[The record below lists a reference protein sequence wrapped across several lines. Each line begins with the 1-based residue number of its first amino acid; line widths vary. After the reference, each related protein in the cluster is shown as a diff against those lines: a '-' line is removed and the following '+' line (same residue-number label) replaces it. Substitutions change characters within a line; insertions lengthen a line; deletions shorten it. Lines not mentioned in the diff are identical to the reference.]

1 MKVVDQARNVESLFA
16 PIIYDALLGHSS
28 GVPAAIES
36 VLDPRLRDV
45 GISAADRREG
55 IEKYQKVFLGCC
67 AYSVDSIQ
75 ATRFGGHANITAQVS
90 LKPLRRIVE
99 ESFRRYRLLRERG
112 LKLDAGVSG
121 VEMGVGAAIPPER
134 PDGAAKLFFAVLEQA
149 TREATA
155 ETVQVD
161 LGLTLR
167 REGERRRWEVTRDH
181 DIRVQYPWILT
192 ELEPPPDIDA

>member
-192 ELEPPPDIDA
+192 ELEAPPDIDA

>member
-36 VLDPRLRDV
+36 VLDPCLRDL
-45 GISAADRREG
+45 GISAADCREG

-75 ATRFGGHANITAQVS
+75 ATRFGRHANITAQVS

-99 ESFRRYRLLRERG
+99 ESCRRYRLLRERDDQSG
-112 LKLDAGVSG
+112 EKALTAGVD
-121 VEMGVGAAIPPER
+121 VGAQVQLEHPGR
-134 PDGAAKLFFAVLEQA
+134 AAKLFFAVLEQA

-155 ETVQVD
+155 QTVQVD

-167 REGERRRWEVTRDH
+167 REGGQRRWEVTRDH